1 MVSKRLFAEMD
12 SYLIALALSRNVE
25 NNEQFTGEFLMRVSL
40 VGRRGLMEAMSSLKQ
55 N

>member
-1 MVSKRLFAEMD
+1 MASKCLFAEMD
-12 SYLIALALSRNVE
+12 CYFIVLALSRNVE
-25 NNEQFTGEFLMRVSL
+25 SDEQFTGEFLMWVSL

>member
-1 MVSKRLFAEMD
+1 MANKGLFAEMD
-12 SYLIALALSRNVE
+12 CYFIALALSRSVE
-25 NNEQFTGEFLMRVSL
+25 NDEQFTGEFLMRLSL